1 VGRNVLVGSSPTPV
15 TRTKNKLKVKMLKE
29 KEDEKIVL
37 SGKFESSKTNLR
49 RVNIKSENKP
59 VIELIKR
66 FLQKKVK

>member
-1 VGRNVLVGSSPTPV
+1 MGSSPTPV

>member
-1 VGRNVLVGSSPTPV
+1 
-15 TRTKNKLKVKMLKE
+15 MLKE

-37 SGKFESSKTNLR
+37 SGNFESSKTNLR
-49 RVNIKSENKP
+49 RMNIKSENKP